1 MYIYPLTF
9 GRWTAWRIG
18 YKLSILSVTWLRIVH
33 LLIYIVL
40 IYINNIKRFYY
51 ARGHYP
57 GYYITLLY
65 ISSSLIFRMFP
76 QFDSVAFTWSVIITQ
91 TLANPFWLAFLS
103 HYINSVAMIIRSFST
118 TSYNRNLL
126 PTLGVTGALLQH
138 ALSRGNRLYLKR
150 KRTKV
155 LFKSPFN
162 DLKTLRLLFY
172 PSALS
177 RWGPLHTF
185 ITVIMI
191 ICPDHTVI
199 IIL

>member
-18 YKLSILSVTWLRIVH
+18 CNVSNFSVTWLRIVH
-33 LLIYIVL
+33 LLIYNVL

-57 GYYITLLY
+57 GYYITLLH

-118 TSYNRNLL
+118 TNHMCNSL
-126 PTLGVTGALLQH
+126 PTLGVTSALLQH
-138 ALSRGNRLYLKR
+138 ALSRGNRLYLKHEGNR
-150 KRTKV
+150 GFLQNLPCRTASRPNTLGV
-155 LFKSPFN
+155 SFTPICIKS
-162 DLKTLRLLFY
+162 LRTNAY
-172 PSALS
+172 
-177 RWGPLHTF
+177 
-185 ITVIMI
+185 I
-191 ICPDHTVI
+191 
-199 IIL
+199 